1 MREAR
6 DSDEHPVSVPIAV
19 LFDETGSMGH
29 VPTVL
34 QTKLAELFG
43 LLLRKGYVEDPQLL
57 VGAYGDTE
65 VDSTPVQIG
74 QFESDNRADETLDN
88 LYLEGAGGGNH
99 GESPHAAWWFLGS
112 YAELDSLDKRGKKGY
127 LFTVGDEVPLEVLR
141 ASDIK
146 RHIPDAT
153 IQADLTREEC
163 LEIARQKFEVY
174 HVVINNYAAAGQHS
188 VDVYTKLL
196 GSDHVIVLQ
205 DEEAVA
211 DTIAV
216 AIGLAEG
223 TLDSVDD
230 AMDDLDDVGASA
242 NTKAEVGKA
251 LAKFGGTGKG
261 SVAVAAAPTD
271 LDDDEPAAR
280 L

>member
-1 MREAR
+1 M
-6 DSDEHPVSVPIAV
+6 SVPIAV